1 MEIGFDKNEAALLK
15 RILSNYL
22 GELRMEVSGTESYD
36 MRESLKKDEAF
47 LKDLIGKLEKIA
59 G

>member
-1 MEIGFDKNEAALLK
+1 MEIGFDQNEATLLK

-22 GELRMEVSGTESYD
+22 SELRMEVSGTESYD

-47 LKDLIGKLEKIA
+47 LKVI
-59 G
+59 